1 MALNPQSRTTLKR
14 GDCWNTAQNK
24 AMDTGANRSTAWRT
38 GKEDFTVNE
47 FGIKFKIEQIGTTTS
62 SAISILQKKHGNY
75 GTLDLLVTPK
85 FI

>member
-62 SAISILQKKHGNY
+62 SAISIL
-75 GTLDLLVTPK
+75 
-85 FI
+85 